1 MKLLLAFVVPTMV
14 LFSVFAF
21 VAHEVAKR
29 DLEAELG
36 TRLEAVAASAA
47 LQIRGH
53 YLAELGAPRDDEDR
67 AFLAASRAHQN
78 ALRKLDA
85 VVDATGVA
93 RIYIFDHEF
102 RSLADTDRDRPL
114 GSELHLSRVDTSE
127 VMGVFHDG
135 ESASP
140 GMFQGADGRRYK
152 SGYAPVFASET
163 DHEIVLAL
171 GVDAPAAYFERLAD
185 LRNSLLIYGAA
196 LALFVIAIAVVVA
209 TLITRPVRSL
219 AAAAERI
226 GAGDLDA
233 PVKRSSRDEIG
244 FLAETMDEMRGDLRA
259 RDEHLQL
266 MLSGI
271 AHEVRNPLGGIE
283 LFTGILREEIPADDE
298 RRKHVDRIDKE
309 LSYLDKVV
317 NEFLDYARR
326 APLEVGK
333 VDLAGVVADVIEL
346 ESADARDAG
355 IELVVETDGA
365 TSCRGDS
372 GQLRRAV
379 LNLVRNAVQAGSFAD
394 PPIVRVTLAEAGDHV
409 VLSVENGGAPIPD
422 DVRERMF
429 DPFFT
434 TRERGTGLGLA
445 FVREIIAAHGGTIE
459 VDSDE
464 RATTF
469 RVSIPSSTTIEAIDG
484 RDPGNR

>member
-1 MKLLLAFVVPTMV
+1 VKLLLAFVVPTMV

-47 LQIRGH
+47 LQIRGR
-53 YLAELGAPRDDEDR
+53 YLADMGAPEDDDDR
-67 AFLAASRAHQN
+67 AFLAESRAYQN
-78 ALRKLDA
+78 TLRKLDA
-85 VVDATGVA
+85 LVESTGVA
-93 RIYIFDHEF
+93 RIYIFDRDF
-102 RSLADTDRDRPL
+102 LSLADTDSERPL

-127 VMGVFHDG
+127 VMSVFDDG
-135 ESASP
+135 ASASP

-163 DHEIVLAL
+163 DQRIVLAL
-171 GVDAPAAYFERLAD
+171 GVDAPAAYFDRLAD
-185 LRNSLLIYGAA
+185 LRNSLFLYGAG
-196 LALFVIAIAVVVA
+196 LALFVLAIAVVVA

-233 PVKRSSRDEIG
+233 PVARTSRDEIG
-244 FLAETMDEMRGDLRA
+244 FLAETMDEMRSDLRA

-266 MLSGI
+266 MLAGI

-283 LFTGILREEIPADDE
+283 LFTGILRDEIPADDE
-298 RRKHVDRIDKE
+298 RRKHVDRIGKE
-309 LSYLDKVV
+309 LTYLDRVV

-326 APLEVGK
+326 APLELGD
-333 VDLAGVVADVIEL
+333 VDLANVVGEVIEL
-346 ESADARDAG
+346 ERADARDAG
-355 IELVVETDGA
+355 VELIVEVGGA
-365 TSCRGDS
+365 ALCRGDS

-379 LNLVRNAVQAGSFAD
+379 LNLVRNAVQAGTSAD
-394 PPIVRVTLAEAGDHV
+394 PPVVRVVLRRAGEANE
-409 VLSVENGGAPIPD
+409 LSVENHGTPIPD

-429 DPFFT
+429 EPFFT

-464 RATTF
+464 RATRF
-469 RVSIPSSTTIEAIDG
+469 LISIPCSTTTEAIDG